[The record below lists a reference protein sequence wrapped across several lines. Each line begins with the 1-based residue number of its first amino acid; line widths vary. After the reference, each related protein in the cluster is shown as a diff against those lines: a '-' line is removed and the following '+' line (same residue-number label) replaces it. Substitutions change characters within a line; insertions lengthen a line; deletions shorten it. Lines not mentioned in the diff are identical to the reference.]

1 MIKKIHNR
9 NKEDNLKYKETLTY
23 KFNNKKNKRNM
34 NWFNKKRSNNNKFM
48 MMNRN
53 KKRDYL
59 KKK

>member
-34 NWFNKKRSNNNKFM
+34 N
-48 MMNRN
+48 
-53 KKRDYL
+53 
-59 KKK
+59 